1 MAAQDTNHFT
11 TFQGRSLQATLSA
24 KHRRFQVPVAT
35 LVLGFIAAVAIAGGA
50 LDTLVAHQVTGGL
63 TDVEFL
69 IAPLPDLK

>member
-1 MAAQDTNHFT
+1 MAAQDINHFS
-11 TFQGRSLQATLSA
+11 TFQGRSLQAMLNA

-50 LDTLVAHQVTGGL
+50 LDSLVAHQVTGGL

-69 IAPLPDLK
+69 ITPLPDLE